1 MVINQYIRAA
11 AKLSD
16 LSKFTH
22 FNTAVEALGK
32 QDDNWML
39 TSRKLLRNKNN
50 KLTFSTQ
57 TQASVPRLRRAC
69 LMVSQAF
76 DAVIVASGH
85 YHTMKIPDI
94 PGLKEWKSIWPDRVH
109 HSKGY
114 RRASDYKNQN
124 VLLIGAGTSSFD
136 IAREIGSVAN
146 KVYQSSRGGL
156 FDLPLEF
163 LSPNAQRVGEVSG
176 FNIDSLQTSTNLKT
190 KKPLYNDQPIPFS
203 IYLKDGTALHSIHQV
218 VICTGYHCSVPF
230 LSYLHDDS
238 MLGEASTSPTVL
250 VTDGTSF
257 HNLHKD
263 IFYIPDP
270 TLAFV
275 GIPYYSATFTLFE
288 FQAMAVA
295 AVFAE
300 YADLPIEV
308 DMRTEY
314 ERRVAIKGH
323 GRSFHSVKDKEI
335 EYVDDLLAWINEE
348 GAKRGRLP
356 VKGHTD
362 NFRKVYENRKQL
374 MRESLLKR
382 NEQGRIQT
390 A

>member
-1 MVINQYIRAA
+1 MQAITRTKY
-11 AKLSD
+11 D
-16 LSKFTH
+16 L
-22 FNTAVEALGK
+22 
-32 QDDNWML
+32 
-39 TSRKLLRNKNN
+39 KLLQLVSAALLIL
-50 KLTFSTQ
+50 LTL
-57 TQASVPRLRRAC
+57 P
-69 LMVSQAF
+69 
-76 DAVIVASGH
+76 
-85 YHTMKIPDI
+85 
-94 PGLKEWKSIWPDRVH
+94 
-109 HSKGY
+109 
-114 RRASDYKNQN
+114 QN